1 MDEEL
6 AQKFKEVDTSPFPN
20 FEHYDKPLEM
30 SLLVLW
36 IAKEKIGIKKMT
48 ADDIA
53 MLIRD
58 VYETSIDAKAILRA
72 FSRAGNK
79 VHTYKETVNGTTHH
93 YYEIMRHGKDHL
105 ISLLKEGAVDVV
117 YFEPNKRFTSRRLL
131 AKNVLDTLSGD
142 LMIVD
147 PFCGTTTLDLLN
159 NIKDK
164 KIYFLTKTEKLQEPS
179 RSHFL
184 RELKDFKLE
193 NDHAEFRNYP
203 HDDLHDRYILSS
215 DSLVI
220 IGHSIKDLG
229 AKESFAIILKK
240 KDNVNIVEAVIENFD
255 RRWKQSTLL

>member
-6 AQKFKEVDTSPFPN
+6 AKKFKEVDTSSFPN
-20 FEHYDKPLEM
+20 VEHYDKPLEM
-30 SLLVLW
+30 SLWVLW
-36 IAKEKIGIKKMT
+36 IAKEKLGIKKMT

-79 VHTYKETVNGTTHH
+79 VHTYKEIANGTTHH

-105 ISLLKEGAVDVV
+105 MSLAKEGAVDVF

-131 AKNVLDTLSGD
+131 ARSVLDMLSGD
-142 LMIVD
+142 LLIVD
-147 PFCGTTTLDLLN
+147 PFCGTTTLLN
-159 NIKDK
+159 DIKDK
-164 KIYFLTKTEKLQEPS
+164 KIHFLTKTEKLQEPG
-179 RSHFL
+179 RSSFL
-184 RELKDFKLE
+184 RLLKVFKLE
-193 NDHAEFRNYP
+193 NDHIEFRNYP

-229 AKESFAIILKK
+229 AKESFAIILNK
-240 KDNVNIVEAVIENFD
+240 KDNVNIFEAVIENFN